1 MSKQR
6 IVSSTILVG
15 RPDLIELG
23 DDVDYVEIDEA
34 LHAAAVS
41 ATEITILGGFY
52 SVDAIISLCKQVTRP
67 RRRACKVRIAV
78 GIEATS
84 AIPATWAD
92 MRLLQDKL
100 LKGGFRD
107 VVVAVVKSSP
117 VHFHTKLF
125 RFLNTTRPVWFVGSA
140 NPGSARHEL
149 MVQLSGRHEALS
161 AYVAAVFAKAVDV
174 ALPPP
179 PAEITTLR
187 DFFMAGLLCHKP
199 PAQRLFTFDAFRFD
213 VQHYERLAEAL
224 AGSSGVRHANPRTQG
239 FGFDLRSALQIDYTD
254 DDLDGNGTSGGRVHI
269 RPYSIDTVFGW
280 WMPQAYG
287 DHVRSKVAQ
296 DEAARERRLTEIGTT
311 LRTPGG
317 EQSVNEG
324 FARHVKTLGGFL
336 EAHGID
342 AKPVSN
348 RELRFERFV
357 TSRTKAL
364 SDPVT
369 IQRHARSMT
378 LTGMPDIWE
387 DGVAVEEFERSFFE
401 DLAYRAGGTTHPAI
415 LKSILARLDD
425 ETLSIGS
432 EFEDALRD
440 AIAEE
445 PWTDEDWI

>member
-1 MSKQR
+1 M
-6 IVSSTILVG
+6 VSATILVG
-15 RPDLIELG
+15 RPDLIDLG
-23 DDVDYVEIDEA
+23 DDVDYVELDEA
-34 LHAAAVS
+34 LEAAASS

-52 SVDAIISLCKQVTRP
+52 SVEPIIALCKQV
-67 RRRACKVRIAV
+67 RRSRRSACKVRIAV
-78 GIEATS
+78 GIEAKS

-92 MRLLQDKL
+92 MRRLRDKL
-100 LKGGFRD
+100 LKSGFRD
-107 VVVAVVKSSP
+107 VVVAVVRSSP

-140 NPGSARHEL
+140 NPGSTRHEL
-149 MVQLSGRHEALS
+149 MVRLSGRHEALS

-174 ALPPP
+174 ALSPPA
-179 PAEITTLR
+179 AEITTLR

-213 VQHYERLAEAL
+213 ARHHERLAEAL
-224 AGSSGVRHANPRTQG
+224 AGSSAVSHANPRTQG
-239 FGFDLRSALQIDYTD
+239 FGFDLRSPLQIADVD
-254 DDLDGNGTSGGRVHI
+254 DDLDGDGPSGSRVQI

-287 DHVRSKVAQ
+287 DYVRGKVAQ
-296 DEAARERRLTEIGTT
+296 DEAARERRLAEIGAT
-311 LRTPGG
+311 LRTPEG
-317 EQSVNEG
+317 ERSVREA
-324 FARHVKTLGGFL
+324 FASHVETLGRFL
-336 EAHGID
+336 ETHGID
-342 AKPVSN
+342 ARPVSN

-369 IQRHARSMT
+369 VQRHARSMT

-401 DLAYRAGGTTHPAI
+401 DLAFRAGGTTQPAI
-415 LKSILARLDD
+415 VKSILARLDD
-425 ETLSIGS
+425 DTLSIGS

-440 AIAEE
+440 TIAEE
-445 PWTDEDWI
+445 PWSDDDWE

>member
-1 MSKQR
+1 MSKHR
-6 IVSSTILVG
+6 VVSSTIYVG
-15 RPDLIELG
+15 RPDLIGLG
-23 DDVDYVEIDEA
+23 EEVDYVELEEA
-34 LHAAAVS
+34 LEAAAAS

-52 SVDAIISLCKQVTRP
+52 SVDPIISLCKRVRRP
-67 RRRACKVRIAV
+67 RRSACKVRIAV
-78 GIEATS
+78 GLEATS

-92 MRLLQDKL
+92 MRRLRDKL

-149 MVQLSGRHEALS
+149 MVRLSGRHEALS

-213 VQHYERLAEAL
+213 TQHHDRLAEAL
-224 AGSSGVRHANPRTQG
+224 AGSSGVSHANPRTQG
-239 FGFDLRSALQIDYTD
+239 FGFDLRSALQVEDTD
-254 DDLDGNGTSGGRVHI
+254 DDLDGDGTSGGRVQI

-287 DHVRSKVAQ
+287 DYVRGKVAQ
-296 DEAARERRLTEIGTT
+296 DEAARERRLTEIGAT
-311 LRTPGG
+311 LRTPEG
-317 EQSVNEG
+317 ERSVRAA
-324 FARHVKTLGGFL
+324 FASHVRTLGSFL
-336 EAHGID
+336 ETHGID
-342 AKPVSN
+342 ARPVSN

-369 IQRHARSMT
+369 TQRHARSVT
-378 LTGMPDIWE
+378 LTGMPDIWQ

-401 DLAYRAGGTTHPAI
+401 DLTFRAGGTAHPAI
-415 LKSILARLDD
+415 VKAILARLDD
-425 ETLSIGS
+425 DTLSIGS
-432 EFEDALRD
+432 DFEDALRNSL
-440 AIAEE
+440 AEE
-445 PWTDEDWI
+445 PWTDDDWN

>member
-6 IVSSTILVG
+6 MVSSTILVG

-23 DDVDYVEIDEA
+23 DDVDYVELDEA
-34 LHAAAVS
+34 LEAAASS
-41 ATEITILGGFY
+41 ANEITILGGFY
-52 SVDAIISLCKQVTRP
+52 SVDPVIALCKRV
-67 RRRACKVRIAV
+67 RRSKRKACKVRIAI

-92 MRLLQDKL
+92 MRRLRDKL

-125 RFLNTTRPVWFVGSA
+125 RFLKTTRPVWFVGSA

-149 MVQLSGRHEALS
+149 MVRLSGRHEALS

-179 PAEITTLR
+179 AAEIATLR

-213 VQHYERLAEAL
+213 PRHHERLAEAL
-224 AGSSGVRHANPRTQG
+224 AGSSGVSHANPRTQG
-239 FGFDLRSALQIDYTD
+239 FGFDLRSPLQIAD
-254 DDLDGNGTSGGRVHI
+254 DAGDPEFDGAPGGRLQI

-287 DHVRSKVAQ
+287 DYVRGKVAE
-296 DEAARERRLTEIGTT
+296 DEASRERRLAEIGAM
-311 LRTPGG
+311 LRSPEG
-317 EQSVNEG
+317 ERSVREA
-324 FARHVKTLGGFL
+324 FASHVDTLGSFL
-336 EAHGID
+336 ETHGID
-342 AKPVSN
+342 ARPVSN
-348 RELRFERFV
+348 RELRFDRFV
-357 TSRTKAL
+357 TSRIKAL

-369 IQRHARSMT
+369 VQRHARSMT

-401 DLAYRAGGTTHPAI
+401 DLAFRAGGPTQPAI
-415 LKSILARLDD
+415 VKSIIARLDD

-432 EFEDALRD
+432 DFEEALSA

-445 PWTDEDWI
+445 PWTDDDWE

>member
-1 MSKQR
+1 M
-6 IVSSTILVG
+6 VSSTILVG

-23 DDVDYVEIDEA
+23 DDVDFVELDEA
-34 LHAAAVS
+34 LEAAAAS

-52 SVDAIISLCKQVTRP
+52 SVDPLIALCKQV
-67 RRRACKVRIAV
+67 RRSRRSGCKVRIAV
-78 GIEATS
+78 GIEATA

-92 MRLLQDKL
+92 MRRLRDKL

-149 MVQLSGRHEALS
+149 MVRVAGRHEALS

-179 PAEITTLR
+179 TAEITTLR
-187 DFFMAGLLCHKP
+187 DFFMSGLLCHKP

-213 VQHYERLAEAL
+213 AQHHERLAEAL
-224 AGSSGVRHANPRTQG
+224 AGSSGVSHANPRTQG
-239 FGFDLRSALQIDYTD
+239 FGFDLRSPLQFAGDAD
-254 DDLDGNGTSGGRVHI
+254 ELDGDGPSGSRVQT

-287 DHVRSKVAQ
+287 DYVRSKVAQ
-296 DEAARERRLTEIGTT
+296 DEAARERRLAEIGAT
-311 LRTPGG
+311 LRTPEG
-317 EQSVNEG
+317 ELSVREA
-324 FARHVKTLGGFL
+324 FASHVDTLGDFL
-336 EAHGID
+336 ETHGID
-342 AKPVSN
+342 ARPVSN

-364 SDPVT
+364 SDPATV
-369 IQRHARSMT
+369 QRHARSMT

-401 DLAYRAGGTTHPAI
+401 DLAFRAGGSTQPAI
-415 LKSILARLDD
+415 VKSILSRLDD
-425 ETLSIGS
+425 DTLSIGP

-440 AIAEE
+440 ALAEE
-445 PWTDEDWI
+445 PWTDDDWE

>member
-6 IVSSTILVG
+6 MVSSTILVA

-23 DDVDYVEIDEA
+23 DDVDYLELDEA
-34 LHAAAVS
+34 LEAAALS

-52 SVDAIISLCKQVTRP
+52 SVDPVIALCKKV
-67 RRRACKVRIAV
+67 RRARRSGCKVRIAV

-84 AIPATWAD
+84 LIPATWAD
-92 MRLLQDKL
+92 MRRLREKL
-100 LKGGFRD
+100 LNSGFRD
-107 VVVAVVKSSP
+107 VIVAVVRSSP

-149 MVQLSGRHEALS
+149 MVRLSGRHEALS
-161 AYVAAVFAKAVDV
+161 AYVAAVFATAVDI

-179 PAEITTLR
+179 APEITTLR

-213 VQHYERLAEAL
+213 VLHHQRLAEAL
-224 AGSSGVRHANPRTQG
+224 AGSSGVSHANPRTQG
-239 FGFDLRSALQIDYTD
+239 FGFDLRSALHVADD
-254 DDLDGNGTSGGRVHI
+254 GDDLDGESSSGNRVQI

-287 DHVRSKVAQ
+287 HYVRSKVEQ
-296 DEAARERRLTEIGTT
+296 DEVARERRLAEIGAT
-311 LRTPGG
+311 LRTPEG
-317 EQSVNEG
+317 EKSVHDA
-324 FARHVKTLGGFL
+324 FISHVTSLASFL

-342 AKPVSN
+342 ARPVSN
-348 RELRFERFV
+348 RELRFKRFV

-364 SDPVT
+364 SDPIT
-369 IQRHARSMT
+369 TQRYARSMT

-401 DLAYRAGGTTHPAI
+401 DLAFRAGGMTQPTI
-415 LKSILARLDD
+415 VKSILSRLDD
-425 ETLSIGS
+425 DTLSIGS
-432 EFEDALRD
+432 DFEEALRD
-440 AIAEE
+440 ALVEE
-445 PWTDEDWI
+445 AWTDEDWE